1 MPADT
6 SDASKANS
14 KDVLD
19 SLDKP
24 FYSDED
30 QNKSKNPN
38 QVAGGLK
45 AAINNP
51 QITEE
56 GKKSAQEKLD
66 NM

>member
-1 MPADT
+1 M
-6 SDASKANS
+6 
-14 KDVLD
+14 
-19 SLDKP
+19 DKP

-30 QNKSKNPN
+30 QNKSKDPN
-38 QVAGGLK
+38 KVAGGLK